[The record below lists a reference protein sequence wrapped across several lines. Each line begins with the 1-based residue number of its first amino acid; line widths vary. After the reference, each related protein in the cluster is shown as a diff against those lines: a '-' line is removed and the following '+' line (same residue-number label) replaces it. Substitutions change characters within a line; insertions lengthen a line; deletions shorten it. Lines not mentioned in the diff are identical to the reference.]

1 MIIGC
6 VKEIKNNEFRVG
18 LTPTSVK
25 AYVGNG
31 HKVFIETNAGV
42 GSGFTNQDYID
53 AGASILNTPKEVW
66 DGVEMMVKVKEPL
79 KSEYQYFRE
88 GLIIYTFLHLAAD
101 FELTKA
107 LLEKKVTGIAY
118 ETISDETGLPCLRPM
133 SEIAGRVSVLEANRF
148 LFKYNGGQGVLIS
161 PIAGVP
167 HTKVTIFGAGIVG
180 SAALA
185 NAYGLGAEVTILD
198 VNETKLELLKQ
209 KYPHI
214 TTLTS
219 NEENIKMS
227 LKDADIVISGVLL
240 PGAHAPKMIKRE
252 YYAWMK
258 KGCVIAD
265 IAIDQGGSTEVSRV
279 TTHDNPVYEVDGIIH
294 YMVANIPGA
303 VPQTAT
309 LALNFTTLKYGLMIA
324 NLGLE
329 KALEDKALKLGLNTY
344 KGAIIHE
351 GVKAA
356 VKL

>member
-18 LTPTSVK
+18 LTPTSVQ
-25 AYVGNG
+25 AYVEHG
-31 HKVFIETNAGV
+31 HKVLIETNAGV
-42 GSGFTNQDYID
+42 GSGFTNQDYIV
-53 AGASILNTPKEVW
+53 AGATIVDNPAEVW
-66 DGVEMMVKVKEPL
+66 KHAEMIVKVKEPL
-79 KSEYQYFRE
+79 KSEYPYFRK

-101 FELTKA
+101 FELTKE
-107 LLEKKVTGIAY
+107 LLNKGVTGIAY

-148 LFKYNGGQGVLIS
+148 LFKYNGGQGILIS

-185 NAYGLGAEVTILD
+185 SAYGLGAEVTILD
-198 VNETKLELLKQ
+198 INETKLGLLKQ
-209 KYPHI
+209 KYPFI
-214 TTLTS
+214 TTLLS
-219 NEENIKMS
+219 NEENIIKS

-252 YYAWMK
+252 YYQWMK

-265 IAIDQGGSTEVSRV
+265 VAIDQGGSTEVSRV

-303 VPQTAT
+303 VPKTAT

-324 NLGLE
+324 DLGLE
-329 KALEDKALKLGLNTY
+329 KALLDPALKLGLNTY
-344 KGAIIHE
+344 KGEIIHA